1 MWHICCINLDYDFN
15 LTTFYNIMYFSD
27 NEYYSLVES
36 IKDLHNFTI
45 LQKQSL
51 TDNTK
56 VLISLNNSYQN
67 NAQSILKL
75 LL

>member
-1 MWHICCINLDYDFN
+1 
-15 LTTFYNIMYFSD
+15 MYFSD
-27 NEYYSLVES
+27 NEYYFLVES
-36 IKDLHNFTI
+36 IKDLNNFTI
-45 LQKQSL
+45 LQQQSL

-56 VLISLNNSYQN
+56 ILLSLNNSYQN